1 MKKFYLFIFAVLCTS
16 FVVQSKPILA
26 QYVTYPITSLGN
38 CLNANECYYY
48 CQIPSHTPA
57 CWAYGEYVLKPDVLG
72 TQTVSPEEEAK
83 AHGVTFPIAELGN
96 CANPKECFAYCDK
109 PENQDAC
116 FAFAKKKNLLK
127 AADENLPPPSE
138 IVSSAKTELGCT
150 SRESCQTLCE
160 NPQNIEKCR
169 TFAEKHKLNK
179 PSEKSNNKGPPP
191 EEILQKAQTQLGC
204 SSQTKCQSFCAN
216 PANTPKCLAFAKNNQ
231 LLDSHQ
237 EQEIEELE
245 TKKARMMDEAEKELG
260 CDSQESCSAFCS
272 QTENRSKCE
281 KISQKHNPENDNKSS
296 KKQSSQAQNTTPCT
310 GDAECKNYCSSH
322 PDECPGFPATSLSP
336 LNKSADQTGE
346 FLGPAGCKTNGEC
359 QAYCQKHPSE
369 CPNFPNAQVTPKISP
384 VQKNPDRNISPKSGG
399 DQKPPN
405 TSAPESDSGMNSG
418 KNKFK

>member
-1 MKKFYLFIFAVLCTS
+1 
-16 FVVQSKPILA
+16 
-26 QYVTYPITSLGN
+26 
-38 CLNANECYYY
+38 
-48 CQIPSHTPA
+48 
-57 CWAYGEYVLKPDVLG
+57 
-72 TQTVSPEEEAK
+72 
-83 AHGVTFPIAELGN
+83 
-96 CANPKECFAYCDK
+96 
-109 PENQDAC
+109 
-116 FAFAKKKNLLK
+116 
-127 AADENLPPPSE
+127 
-138 IVSSAKTELGCT
+138 
-150 SRESCQTLCE
+150 
-160 NPQNIEKCR
+160 
-169 TFAEKHKLNK
+169 
-179 PSEKSNNKGPPP
+179 
-191 EEILQKAQTQLGC
+191 
-204 SSQTKCQSFCAN
+204 
-216 PANTPKCLAFAKNNQ
+216 
-231 LLDSHQ
+231 
-237 EQEIEELE
+237 
-245 TKKARMMDEAEKELG
+245 MDEAEKELG